1 MATIYNVYNA
11 KKQQL
16 NSTKL
21 HNLFRFFSNNYNGV
35 VNYKIKVNNVEK
47 EYDTDANMNNVVVRN
62 ESNYVTIQASSISM
76 ILGGMLFTLSHPE
89 GDSENKFWGPKAFP
103 EDDYTLIG
111 LIVDLDGVQENTTNT
126 ILHNRMHEVESIPFN
141 NETSNIPSFGI
152 YRIADFTIEE
162 MEQLEDTINVYKI
175 TRNETE
181 GWPSGYR
188 FNARKF
194 NNLNT
199 DEGEKSGYLIPI
211 AAIDTENNYIRLLEC
226 HSKASFE
233 EFLTAAQVAKL
244 KQDLDEKYV
253 HRTGSVDEHP
263 DYGKIGTLNI
273 TKNNHLKG
281 YEDNKILYVDLEK
294 INLTGI
300 IKHVSSTK
308 YGFAMVINP
317 GTGEVS
323 PVSCLS
329 IAQGG
334 TEARTKRGARE
345 NLGIT
350 SGTLIPKDSDGN
362 NGDIFLKIIE

>member
-111 LIVDLDGVQENTTNT
+111 LIVDLDGIQENTTNT
-126 ILHNRMHEVESIPFN
+126 ILHNRMHDDESIPFN

-162 MEQLEDTINVYKI
+162 MEQLEDAINVYKI

-188 FNARKF
+188 FNAKKF
-194 NNLNT
+194 NNLTT
-199 DEGEKSGYLIPI
+199 DDGEKSGYLIPI
-211 AAIDTENNYIRLLEC
+211 AAIDTKNNYVRLLEC

-233 EFLTAAQVAKL
+233 EFLTAAEVAKL
-244 KQDLDEKYV
+244 KQNLDEKYV
-253 HRTGSVDEHP
+253 HRTGSVNKHP
-263 DYGKIGTLNI
+263 DYGKIGALNV
-273 TKNNHLKG
+273 THNHLSG
-281 YEDNKILYVDLEK
+281 YGGNTALFIDLQN

-300 IKHVSSTK
+300 IKNVSYTRN
-308 YGFAMVINP
+308 GFTAVIDP
-317 GTGEVS
+317 SSGKIS
-323 PVSCLS
+323 PVRCLQ
-329 IAQGG
+329 INQGG
-334 TEARTKRGARE
+334 TGSWNKAGART

-350 SGTLIPKDSDGN
+350 SGTVVPADSTGQ

>member
-35 VNYKIKVNNVEK
+35 VNYKIGEN
-47 EYDTDANMNNVVVRN
+47 EYDTDANMNSVVVRN

-111 LIVDLDGVQENTTNT
+111 LIVDLDGIQENTTNT
-126 ILHNRMHEVESIPFN
+126 ILHNRMHDDESIPFN

-152 YRIADFTIEE
+152 YRISGFTIEE

-188 FNARKF
+188 FNAKKF
-194 NNLNT
+194 NNLTT
-199 DEGEKSGYLIPI
+199 DDGEKSGYLIPI
-211 AAIDTENNYIRLLEC
+211 AAIDTENNYVRLLEC

-233 EFLTAAQVAKL
+233 EFLTAAEVAKL
-244 KQDLDEKYV
+244 KQNLDEKYV
-253 HRTGSVDEHP
+253 HRTGSVEEHP
-263 DYGKIGTLNI
+263 SYGKIGTLNV
-273 TKNNHLKG
+273 TDNHLAG
-281 YEDNKILYVDLEK
+281 YGNNKILYIDLET

-300 IKHVSSTK
+300 IENASDVKN
-308 YGFAMVINP
+308 GFAVVIDKDS
-317 GTGEVS
+317 GEVS
-323 PVSCLS
+323 SVNCLQ
-329 IAQGG
+329 INQGG
-334 TEARTKRGARE
+334 TGSGNKAGARE

-350 SGTLIPKDSDGN
+350 SGTVVPADSTGQ